1 MKVGLFG
8 SGYHTDKL
16 PLIRRLFKKLAALKA
31 EVYVSHNF
39 YTFLAEFPEVCP
51 MIDGVLQAPPFDLD
65 IALSVGGDGTFLR
78 TAEQINRQNIPIL
91 GINTGRLGFLADI
104 GAEQIE
110 ETLDELY
117 HKHYHIEERMLLRLD
132 MDKHSFEG
140 YNCALNEVA
149 ILKRETSSMI
159 TIHTS
164 LNDEYLTSYPV
175 S

>member
-51 MIDGVLQAPPFDLD
+51 MIDGILQAPPFDLD

-91 GINTGRLGFLADI
+91 GINTGRLGFI
-104 GAEQIE
+104 I
-110 ETLDELY
+110 
-117 HKHYHIEERMLLRLD
+117 I
-132 MDKHSFEG
+132 
-140 YNCALNEVA
+140 
-149 ILKRETSSMI
+149 
-159 TIHTS
+159 
-164 LNDEYLTSYPV
+164 
-175 S
+175 